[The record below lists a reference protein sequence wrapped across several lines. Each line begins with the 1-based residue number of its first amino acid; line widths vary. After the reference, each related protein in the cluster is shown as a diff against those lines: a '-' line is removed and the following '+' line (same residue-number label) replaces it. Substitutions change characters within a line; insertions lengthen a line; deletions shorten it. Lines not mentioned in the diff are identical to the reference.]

1 MSSPNVKNTSLAFPP
16 RLSHRSVGFV
26 CLMVAA
32 FAQVVIAQHAA
43 ISPPP
48 DERFKADILV
58 IVGHPDDESLIAGY
72 LARAVLDE
80 HKRVAVVFATRGD
93 AGQNLVGYEQG
104 RALAETRET
113 EAREALGSIGIY
125 HAWFLRA
132 PDTPYPDVPDVLRSL
147 ESWNHGNVLGE
158 MVRFIRLTRPEVVIT
173 MLPDIVVGENHEDHP
188 ASGVIATEAFDI
200 AGDPTWFP
208 EQAAAPEDRLWYS
221 NLMEGLHT
229 WQPEKLYYFTDAS
242 HLDFVKGQGPEYSMT
257 ATSPSQHLSYGR
269 LAAKE
274 TSFHKTQY
282 DGDPAAALAADDM
295 SYYEQPLTL
304 ILGKSLVGG
313 SVAGDIFQ
321 GIVSDPIPFR
331 PVRGYRQSPTLN
343 QGRTGEVSIELGG
356 GWAFYKQ
363 FWTSHNLDSLPRLL
377 APELGVGS
385 GQNFPVPLLLHNN
398 TNKAVTFALRAQ
410 LPPGWSLDSNSA
422 QYAHHP
428 LPENAFL
435 VAAHDYFPV
444 RIRLVAPQV
453 GKPVWQEI
461 TWSAEADG
469 RSAGSA
475 TLKVYVGGH

>member
-1 MSSPNVKNTSLAFPP
+1 MRSNNVKSRFLIFPG
-16 RLSHRSVGFV
+16 RFLHRSVGLV
-26 CLMVAA
+26 CCMAAA
-32 FAQVVIAQHAA
+32 FAQVVMAQNPA

-80 HKRVAVVFATRGD
+80 HRQVAVVYATRGD
-93 AGQNLVGYEQG
+93 AGQNLVGFEQAH
-104 RALAETRET
+104 ALAEIRED
-113 EAREALGSIGIY
+113 EARHALGSIGIH

-147 ESWNHGNVLGE
+147 DSWNHGNVLGE

-173 MLPDIVVGENHEDHP
+173 MLPDIVVGENHEDHQ
-188 ASGVIATEAFDI
+188 ASGVVATEAFDI

-208 EQAAAPEDRLWYS
+208 EQVTAPEDRLWYS
-221 NLMEGLHT
+221 NLMEGLHI
-229 WQPEKLYYFTDAS
+229 WQAKKLYYFTDAS

-257 ATSPSQHLSYGR
+257 AISPSQHVSYGR

-274 TSFHKTQY
+274 TSFHQTQY
-282 DGDPAAALAADDM
+282 DGDPAAALAAGDM
-295 SYYEQPLTL
+295 SYYEQPLTF
-304 ILGKSLVGG
+304 ILGKSMVGG

-321 GIVSDPIPFR
+321 GVVSGPVSFH
-331 PVRGYRQSPTLN
+331 PVRGYQRPPTLN
-343 QGRTGEVSIELGG
+343 QGQGADFSIELGG
-356 GWAFYKQ
+356 GWAFYRQ
-363 FWTSHNLDSLPRLL
+363 FWPAHNLDSLPRLL
-377 APELGVGS
+377 APELGVGG

-398 TNKAVTFALRAQ
+398 TDGSVTFVLRAQ

-428 LPENAFL
+428 LPVNAFL
-435 VAAHDYFPV
+435 VGAHDYFPV

-453 GKPVWQEI
+453 SKPAWQEI